1 MTWQKQ
7 FNGDTISWLLED
19 NNPGVRYLTLLDL
32 LDLPP
37 TDPELAAAREL
48 AHREGPIATV
58 LSKMNADGFW
68 VTPGHGYLPKYYSNV
83 WSVIMLAQL
92 GARIEQDQRI
102 EKACRYLCDQSLTRD
117 GQFSTTKTASGTAD
131 CLQGNLLSALLDLGF
146 YDPRLDKAF
155 EWMARSV
162 TGNGIAPMED
172 KTAPLRYYS
181 GKCGP
186 GFLCG
191 ANNKLPCAWGAVKIM
206 LSFGKLSAEQR
217 TPYIEQAI
225 KSGIDFLLSVDP
237 LSSEYPSGWNDKPS
251 GNWWK
256 FGFPLFYVTDLLQNI
271 ESLVRLGLRS
281 DPRLHNALDYIR
293 NKQDE
298 EGRWTMEYSYTGKTW
313 VDFGANKQPN
323 KWVTFR
329 AARVLKY

>member
-1 MTWQKQ
+1 
-7 FNGDTISWLLED
+7 
-19 NNPGVRYLTLLDL
+19 
-32 LDLPP
+32 
-37 TDPELAAAREL
+37 
-48 AHREGPIATV
+48 
-58 LSKMNADGFW
+58 
-68 VTPGHGYLPKYYSNV
+68 
-83 WSVIMLAQL
+83 
-92 GARIEQDQRI
+92 
-102 EKACRYLCDQSLTRD
+102 
-117 GQFSTTKTASGTAD
+117 
-131 CLQGNLLSALLDLGF
+131 
-146 YDPRLDKAF
+146 
-155 EWMARSV
+155 
-162 TGNGIAPMED
+162 MED
-172 KTAPLRYYS
+172 KTAQLRYYS

-191 ANNKLPCAWGAVKIM
+191 ANNKLPCAWGTVKVM
-206 LSFGKLSAEQR
+206 LAFGKLSAAQR

-271 ESLVRLGLRS
+271 ESLVRLGLGS
-281 DPRLHNALDYIR
+281 DPRLKNALDYIR

-298 EGRWTMEYSYTGKTW
+298 EGRWPMEFSYTGKTW